1 MQDSEMTEGLGE
13 AKAGAGAAK
22 KGGVGLNAKL
32 IGAFIAMGLI
42 PLAIVALMG
51 LRTSSS
57 ALTDVTGDRLETAA
71 VEAGDMIDRNLF
83 ERYGDVQAFAGHPYL
98 LEDPV
103 RATANADFLMA
114 NYGIYD
120 LMIITD
126 TEGKVF
132 AANSVDWEG
141 NPVNTADLV
150 GRDMSGTDWFQ
161 AVMDGQTPPGTTY
174 YTDVHLDATVREVY
188 GEDRMTLPYTAP
200 FRDPSTGEVIGVWHN
215 EASFHRVVADIM
227 EATRQKMIASG
238 VTTVETHVLRA
249 DGLVLDD
256 PNAENI
262 MSENLPQQGSEAA
275 ALAISDGHGVT
286 QEALTSDDPV
296 TLNGYAKTDGALGF
310 PGYGWGV
317 LVSQDLG
324 EATAVV
330 GDMRNS
336 ILMMAAVM
344 ALIIGL
350 VGWWLA
356 RSISRPVKAVADQ
369 AGMIAEGNLDVEELK
384 INRHDEIGEMAR
396 SFNAMTGMLKTVRT
410 QAQLIADKELSSKEF
425 DVHVPGDLGVA
436 LTTMVGSL
444 RDMIDG
450 LSSSSTQLASAAE
463 ELTMVATTVGN
474 GAEQTAMQATSASAS
489 GDQVS
494 SSVATV
500 ASAIEEMNATIREV
514 AHSAV
519 EASNV
524 AGEAVEIA
532 KMTSHTIA
540 EQTNLLA
547 LNATIEAARAGAAGK
562 GFAVVASEVKE
573 LANQTAE
580 ATDEIS
586 SRIQAIQED
595 MVGAVKANEQI
606 TETIDRISEISAT
619 IASAVEEQSVTT
631 EEIGRSVE
639 EAAVGTQ
646 EIARTVTEV
655 ASNADSTRQSTDD
668 TRRSAE
674 ELSKM
679 AGELARL
686 VDAYH

>member
-1 MQDSEMTEGLGE
+1 
-13 AKAGAGAAK
+13 
-22 KGGVGLNAKL
+22 
-32 IGAFIAMGLI
+32 
-42 PLAIVALMG
+42 
-51 LRTSSS
+51 
-57 ALTDVTGDRLETAA
+57 
-71 VEAGDMIDRNLF
+71 
-83 ERYGDVQAFAGHPYL
+83 
-98 LEDPV
+98 
-103 RATANADFLMA
+103 
-114 NYGIYD
+114 
-120 LMIITD
+120 
-126 TEGKVF
+126 
-132 AANSVDWEG
+132 
-141 NPVNTADLV
+141 
-150 GRDMSGTDWFQ
+150 
-161 AVMDGQTPPGTTY
+161 
-174 YTDVHLDATVREVY
+174 
-188 GEDRMTLPYTAP
+188 
-200 FRDPSTGEVIGVWHN
+200 
-215 EASFHRVVADIM
+215 
-227 EATRQKMIASG
+227 
-238 VTTVETHVLRA
+238 
-249 DGLVLDD
+249 
-256 PNAENI
+256 
-262 MSENLPQQGSEAA
+262 
-275 ALAISDGHGVT
+275 
-286 QEALTSDDPV
+286 
-296 TLNGYAKTDGALGF
+296 NGYAKTDGALGF

-369 AGMIAEGNLDVEELK
+369 AGMIAAGNLDVEELK

-540 EQTNLLA
+540 KLGESSEEIGSVIALINSIAEQTNLLA